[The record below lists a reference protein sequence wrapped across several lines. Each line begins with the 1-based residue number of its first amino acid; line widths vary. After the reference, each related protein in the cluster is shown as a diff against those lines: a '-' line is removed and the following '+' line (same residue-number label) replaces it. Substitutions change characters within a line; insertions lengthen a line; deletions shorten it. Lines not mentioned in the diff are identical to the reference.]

1 MRRTLSI
8 DGGLQSANSGRSPW
22 LALLIEGTG
31 PHRYK
36 SRISAAPKPVLSQ
49 FRKEVFMKPFLMLM
63 LLFSI
68 LLCRVS
74 YADIS
79 KHLVRVA
86 CVPEAGLLDVESR
99 YLHDSV
105 SGDPDPKGKDER
117 NARLTQAGFHD
128 PHGLK
133 LSCVLGGVNYLITA
147 KQDEPSN
154 AMCGGNPGIFLTVTR
169 NSEKFLSNV
178 IFGGFCGAP
187 SVMRFTIGDGFKS
200 WRGRETEVC
209 YSSGKDFDPDHCEW
223 TFGGPAEF
231 NKRFPID
238 EDRLR
243 KIVTHQ
249 ERR

>member
-1 MRRTLSI
+1 MLGEI
-8 DGGLQSANSGRSPW
+8 PISAKSGRSPSV
-22 LALLIEGTG
+22 ASLLIECTAL
-31 PHRYK
+31 HRYQ
-36 SRISAAPKPVLSQ
+36 SRISAALKPLLSK
-49 FRKEVFMKPFLMLM
+49 FRKKVLMKSFLMLI
-63 LLFSI
+63 LLFST

-74 YADIS
+74 NADTS
-79 KHLVRVA
+79 KRLVRVA

-105 SGDPDPKGKDER
+105 SGDPAPKRQAER
-117 NARLTQAGFHD
+117 NALLTQAGFHD

-147 KQDEPSN
+147 EQDEPSS
-154 AMCGGNPGIFLTVTR
+154 AMCGGDPGVFLTVTR

-178 IFGGFCGAP
+178 IFGGSCGAP
-187 SVMRFTIGDGFKS
+187 SVMRFTIGDGSKS

-209 YSSGKDFDPDHCEW
+209 YSSGKDLDPDHCEW